1 MRRLPFALAHIEPFV
16 LGGTAP
22 IDAVCCLARDERAKL
37 PEGLASSRAPASM
50 DAMHDACGGFFR
62 ACAEAWKT
70 PRQFKRMVLVTAPGA
85 AFTFSRS
92 RTFAIGQPDCAAS
105 WATRSLTLRPSA
117 RAAKVSA
124 MRCLSTGT
132 ASARHRR
139 GKARAARRGGR
150 GRGSRASRP
159 APRGGQDPR
168 RYAGLS

>member
-37 PEGLASSRAPASM
+37 PEGLASARAPASM

-85 AFTFSRS
+85 AFTFVEK
-92 RTFAIGQPDCAAS
+92 PDF
-105 WATRSLTLRPSA
+105 RHQ
-117 RAAKVSA
+117 
-124 MRCLSTGT
+124 STGLCGELGNEIAHT
-132 ASARHRR
+132 QAFGARGEGQRHAMLEHWDSKRHDIVEGRR
-139 GKARAARRGGR
+139 
-150 GRGSRASRP
+150 
-159 APRGGQDPR
+159 
-168 RYAGLS
+168 